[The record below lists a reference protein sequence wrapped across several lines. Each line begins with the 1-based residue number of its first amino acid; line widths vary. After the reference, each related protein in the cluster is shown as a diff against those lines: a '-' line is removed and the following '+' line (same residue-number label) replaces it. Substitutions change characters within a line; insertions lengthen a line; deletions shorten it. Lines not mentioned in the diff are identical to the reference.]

1 MIVNTA
7 TGVVAD
13 ASPELTKELVAS
25 GSWEVLKKRGGSR
38 RGVRKQKEEKAEEET
53 SALETTEE

>member
-13 ASPELTKELVAS
+13 TSPEFTEELVAS
-25 GSWEVLKKRGGSR
+25 GAWEVLKKRGGSR
-38 RGVRKQKEEKAEEET
+38 RGVRKSKEEKAEEEA
-53 SALETTEE
+53 SAVEG

>member
-13 ASPELTKELVAS
+13 ASSELTEELVAS
-25 GSWEVLKKRGGSR
+25 GSWEVLEKRGGSR
-38 RGVRKQKEEKAEEET
+38 RGVRKSKEEKAEEEA
-53 SALETTEE
+53 SAVEG